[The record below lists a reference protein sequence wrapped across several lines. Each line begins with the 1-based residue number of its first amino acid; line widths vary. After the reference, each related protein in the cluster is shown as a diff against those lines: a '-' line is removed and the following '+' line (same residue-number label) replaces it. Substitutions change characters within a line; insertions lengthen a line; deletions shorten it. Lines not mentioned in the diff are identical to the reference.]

1 MMEGVFN
8 VWSRPIVTRSLIHF
22 HSIAL
27 FRRPLL
33 PHSRLGPYS
42 ITLHLLLLPM
52 NFLDTWITMR
62 LNTQSSL
69 IPSVTSPLCRTRPKN
84 LCLSQDGARRWP
96 LRRWIISLLTTAL
109 LGRPPSRMKVMRWL
123 GMRVTYLLTYLGM
136 THGVIKQRLWQRQ
149 RSEVGCLTFHESV
162 LGWQ

>member
-1 MMEGVFN
+1 MMEGVFD
-8 VWSRPIVTRSLIHF
+8 VWSRPIVTRNLIHF

-33 PHSRLGPYS
+33 PHFRLGPYS
-42 ITLHLLLLPM
+42 ITLHSLLLPM

-69 IPSVTSPLCRTRPKN
+69 IPSVTSPLCRTPPKN

-123 GMRVTYLLTYLGM
+123 RMRVTYLLTYLGM